1 LAVLLLPYEDA
12 EVGVPLSEVT
22 SVSIEYPQMRPVSNF
37 ADDVEFYL
45 GAVGDLPML
54 AVFV

>member
-1 LAVLLLPYEDA
+1 MVLLPPYEDA
-12 EVGVPLSEVT
+12 EVRVPLSEVT
-22 SVSIEYPQMRPVSNF
+22 SVSIEYPQMRQVSNS

-45 GAVGDLPML
+45 GTVEDLPML

>member
-1 LAVLLLPYEDA
+1 LVVLLLPYEDA

-45 GAVGDLPML
+45 GAVGDLPTQ